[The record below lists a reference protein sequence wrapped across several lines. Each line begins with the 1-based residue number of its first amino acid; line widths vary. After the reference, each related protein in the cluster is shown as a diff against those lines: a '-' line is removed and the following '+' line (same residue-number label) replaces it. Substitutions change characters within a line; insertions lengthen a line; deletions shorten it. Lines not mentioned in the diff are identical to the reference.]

1 MAAMTRIKGRARL
14 APDEPVTVLQA
25 VSSFVG
31 SIKRNDDDL
40 QTVQR
45 DLNRFVQWCG
55 PDRRLTELK
64 PPEIGEYAEQVGVVG
79 NAAERLQIVK
89 SFLSYARK
97 RKLIDGNLAQHV
109 RVRKSRSSSRRAQTS
124 VSAEPVELT
133 REGLVRLQDELE
145 KLKAERAPLAAQI
158 RRAAA
163 DKDVRENVPLEAA
176 REQLGHTESRIRTI
190 EGTLTAAVVID
201 SSGAASKRVQLGAR
215 VSVRDVDSR
224 RETTYTLVSATEAN
238 PLEGRIS
245 DASPLG
251 RALLKRYV
259 GDQVEVDTPAGRRAT
274 AF

>member
-1 MAAMTRIKGRARL
+1 V

-25 VSSFVG
+25 VGSFIG
-31 SIKRNDDDL
+31 TIKRDGEDL
-40 QTVQR
+40 QAVQR

-55 PDRRLTELK
+55 PDRRLAELS
-64 PPEIGEYAEQVGVVG
+64 PPEMGEYAEQIGSAG
-79 NAAERLQIVK
+79 NAAERVQIVK

-97 RKLIDGNLAQHV
+97 RRLIDGNLAQHV
-109 RVRKSRSSSRRAQTS
+109 RVRRSKSSSRRAQTA

-133 REGLVRLQDELE
+133 REGLSRLQDEL
-145 KLKAERAPLAAQI
+145 KRLKAERAPLAAQI

-190 EGTLTAAVVID
+190 ESTLTVAVVID
-201 SSGAASKRVQLGAR
+201 SSGAASKRVQLGAQ

-251 RALLKRYV
+251 KALLRRYV
-259 GDQVEVDTPAGRRAT
+259 GEQIDVETPRGKTRYSILKVGS
-274 AF
+274 

>member
-1 MAAMTRIKGRARL
+1 M
-14 APDEPVTVLQA
+14 APDGPVTVLQA
-25 VSSFVG
+25 VGSFIG
-31 SIKRNDDDL
+31 TIKADEDL
-40 QTVQR
+40 QAAQR

-64 PPEIGEYAEQVGVVG
+64 PPEIGEYAEQLGAAG
-79 NAAERLQIVK
+79 SAAERLPIIK

-97 RKLIDGNLAQHV
+97 KKLIHDNLAQHV
-109 RVRKSRSSSRRAQTS
+109 RVRKSRSSSRRAQTPVS
-124 VSAEPVELT
+124 VETIELT

-145 KLKAERAPLAAQI
+145 RLKAERAPLAAQI

-190 EGTLTAAVVID
+190 ESTLTVAVVID
-201 SSGAASKRVQLGAR
+201 SSGAASKRVQLGAQ
-215 VSVRDVDSR
+215 VSVRDVNSS

-251 RALLKRYV
+251 KALLRRYV
-259 GDQVEVDTPAGRRAT
+259 GDQVEVQTPRGRTRYNILKVGS
-274 AF
+274 

>member
-1 MAAMTRIKGRARL
+1 M
-14 APDEPVTVLQA
+14 APDEPMTVLQA
-25 VSSFVG
+25 VGSFIG
-31 SIKRNDDDL
+31 TIKRDGEDL
-40 QTVQR
+40 QAVQR

-55 PDRRLTELK
+55 PDRRLAELS
-64 PPEIGEYAEQVGVVG
+64 PPEIGEYAEQIGSAG

-97 RKLIDGNLAQHV
+97 RRLIDGNLAQHV
-109 RVRKSRSSSRRAQTS
+109 RVRKSKSSSRRAQTA

-133 REGLVRLQDELE
+133 REGLARLRDELE
-145 KLKAERAPLAAQI
+145 RLKAERAPLAAQI

-190 EGTLTAAVVID
+190 ESTLTAAVVID
-201 SSGAASKRVQLGAR
+201 SSGAASKRVHLGAQ

-251 RALLKRYV
+251 KALLKRYV
-259 GDQVEVDTPAGRRAT
+259 GDQIEVETPRGKTRYSILKVGS
-274 AF
+274 